1 MMVIAIVIV
10 ENDGGIITEESE
22 FFAISIIDSTGIID
36 RAREGNGIGGAVP
49 IHRQAKGVG
58 NGAYRQI
65 GGAIDDEGSHNR
77 AVGIFGGNERAI
89 EIDADPRIR
98 SGEGLGR
105 HCRSSG
111 GSGGSGRRGG
121 RGASAGVGAD
131 AAGMQ
136 VSRITVVVM
145 VVAQAADI
153 IIIAVTAGA
162 IGAAGMGQ
170 GSEAHPGD

>member
-77 AVGIFGGNERAI
+77 AVGVLGGNERAI

-111 GSGGSGRRGG
+111 GSSGRGASG

-136 VSRITVVVM
+136 VGRITVVVM

-153 IIIAVTAGA
+153 IIIAVAAGA